1 MRIEQPQAIRTIFF
15 DAGFTLVRP
24 YPSIVEICQ
33 RVCHKLS
40 LHITLDQLQGQMEAA
55 EDFYWRQ
62 SRINRQTWS
71 DEQAIANFWIGYYM
85 TLLRP
90 FTIEHDEPHLY
101 QLACAINEEFGKHT
115 NWEIYPDVYNTLDTL
130 RAHNYSLGVISD
142 WGIALGPILREHH
155 LTQYF
160 DCLLISAVARH
171 AKPSPALYELAL
183 QRANAIPD
191 YSIHIGDSYV
201 QDVLGARAVGITPVL
216 LDRADRLTEQ
226 NVDCLLVHSLDEL
239 LDLLEVERSER

>member
-1 MRIEQPQAIRTIFF
+1 MRLEQPQAIRTIFF

-24 YPSIVEICQ
+24 YPSILDICQ
-33 RVCHKLS
+33 QVCQRLS
-40 LHITLDQLQGQMEAA
+40 LHITVEQLRDQVEAA
-55 EDFYWRQ
+55 EDFFLQQ
-62 SRINRQTWS
+62 SRINRHTWS
-71 DEQAIANFWIGYYM
+71 DEQAIGEFWTGYYM

-90 FTIEHDEPHLY
+90 FIAEHDEPRLY
-101 QLACAINEEFGKHT
+101 QLARTINKEFEKHT
-115 NWEIYPDVYNTLDTL
+115 SWEIYPDVSKTLERL
-130 RAHNYSLGVISD
+130 RAHKYSLGVISD

-160 DCLLISAVARH
+160 DCVLISAVTRH
-171 AKPSPALYELAL
+171 AKPSPMLYELAL

-191 YSIHIGDSYV
+191 YSIHIGDSYI

-216 LDRADRLTEQ
+216 LDRAHRLTEQ

-239 LDLLEVERSER
+239 LDLLEVS

>member
-1 MRIEQPQAIRTIFF
+1 MRLEQPQAIRTVFF

-24 YPSIVEICQ
+24 YPSILEICQ
-33 RVCHKLS
+33 QVCQNLS
-40 LHITLDQLQGQMEAA
+40 LHITVEQLRGQAEAA
-55 EDFYWRQ
+55 KDFFLRQ
-62 SRINRQTWS
+62 SRINRHTWS
-71 DEQAIANFWIGYYM
+71 DEQAIAEFWTGYYM

-90 FTIEHDEPHLY
+90 LIAEHDETRLY
-101 QLACAINEEFGKHT
+101 QLARAINEEFEKHT
-115 NWEIYPDVYNTLDTL
+115 RWEVYPDVYKTLERL
-130 RAHNYSLGVISD
+130 RANNYSLGIISD

-160 DCLLISAVARH
+160 DCVLISAVTRH
-171 AKPSPALYELAL
+171 AKPSPMLYELAL

-191 YSIHIGDSYV
+191 YSIHIGDSYI

-216 LDRADRLTEQ
+216 LDRANRLTEQ

-239 LDLLEVERSER
+239 LDLLELSST